1 MVNWDF
7 SIAQQAINYPIYSTQ
22 NGPIGSAVLK
32 FVKNKQN
39 KYAKDYIVR
48 YPVPTQTIVSARLL
62 KNEKDRII
70 RSLLTSVI

>member
-22 NGPIGSAVLK
+22 NGPISSAVLK

-48 YPVPTQTIVSARLL
+48 YPVLNSNNSFCKVV
-62 KNEKDRII
+62 KE
-70 RSLLTSVI
+70 